1 MACLLRGTLSPN
13 IMKQNNNLSIC
24 SFNCRSVKN
33 SVYEIQS
40 LCDKY
45 DVVLIQEHWLLPNE
59 LEFLNNIHPDFLA
72 YGHSAVDISQGIL
85 IGRPYGGTAILY
97 RKTLSTSIS
106 RLLACNDRVTAVTLH
121 TEVGPVLIAC
131 VYMPTDYGS
140 PECVEEYIATC
151 ASVTACGEPPRHQV
165 TTRRAALSLDIR
177 HCTVHRYCAVYLVV
191 RV

>member
-1 MACLLRGTLSPN
+1 M
-13 IMKQNNNLSIC
+13 
-24 SFNCRSVKN
+24 
-33 SVYEIQS
+33 
-40 LCDKY
+40 
-45 DVVLIQEHWLLPNE
+45 
-59 LEFLNNIHPDFLA
+59 
-72 YGHSAVDISQGIL
+72 
-85 IGRPYGGTAILY
+85 
-97 RKTLSTSIS
+97 SIS